1 MKVIIPAAGKGTRVR
16 PFTHTK
22 PKPLLPV
29 AGKAAIDHILD
40 RVLVLN
46 PTEIVFVVG
55 YLKDPFIAY
64 IKHHYSQKVKLTFVE
79 QKVPRGSAQAYWLAR
94 KAFSEDVL
102 VVYSDTIFDADLS
115 IIKKCKDDGIF
126 WAMEVEDPS
135 RFGVMVTDKNGHIT
149 KIVEKPAHPV
159 SNLANIGVYYHKNT
173 KILRKGLEQA
183 IKKLRRTKGEVYH
196 VEAFEWMIAH
206 GAKIKVV
213 PAKAWYDTGTISETL
228 ETNKRL
234 LLKQPHAPHPKKGVI
249 IKQPVWIHDSAHL
262 ERCTIGP
269 NVSIGKN
276 TKVIGSTIQDS
287 IIDEDAVID
296 NATLR
301 DSIVGQHAQ
310 VRNAKGTVYLGDHS
324 RVE

>member
-29 AGKAAIDHILD
+29 AGKATIDHILD
-40 RVLVLN
+40 RVLPLK
-46 PTEIVFVVG
+46 PTEIIFVVG
-55 YLKDPFIAY
+55 HLKDPFIAY
-64 IKHHYSQKVKLTFVE
+64 IKHHYSKQVKLTFVE

-102 VVYSDTIFDADLS
+102 VVYSDSIFDADLS
-115 IIKKCKDDGIF
+115 VIKKCKDDAIF

-135 RFGVMVTDKNGHIT
+135 RFGVMVTDKKGHIT
-149 KIVEKPAHPV
+149 KIVEKPSQPV

-173 KILRKGLEQA
+173 KLLYKGLEQA

-206 GAKIKVV
+206 GAKIKVEKV
-213 PAKAWYDTGTISETL
+213 KGWYDTGTIPETL

-234 LLKQPHAPHPKKGVI
+234 LLKKSHAPREKKGVI
-249 IKQPVWIHDSAHL
+249 IKHPVWIHDSVHL

-276 TKVIGSTIQDS
+276 ARIVGSTLQDT
-287 IIDEDAVID
+287 IIDEDAIIEGS
-296 NATLR
+296 TLR
-301 DSIVGQHAQ
+301 DSIVGQHVQ
-310 VRNAKGTVYLGDHS
+310 VRNAKGTFYLGDHS